1 MIYHVRLG
9 GGVKWHTVLEMV
21 YYNYPEKEKNGVE
34 ALAKTFT
41 CLLMIHREAA
51 SSRNYFFFYDIAF
64 ILVTY

>member
-1 MIYHVRLG
+1 
-9 GGVKWHTVLEMV
+9 VLEMV